1 MNKINWKLRIKNKAT
16 LAALLAACVTLV
28 YTVLGMAGVV
38 PAVSQSA
45 VMEALAMLL
54 ARQPGDTLAVYIG
67 DDETDEDAF
76 AFLQG
81 RGLGIRVGRLP
92 ATTAAA
98 GTLPDC
104 QAVVELLCTWR
115 SLLA

>member
-54 ARQPGDTLAVYIG
+54 NILVLLGIVVDPTTPGIG
-67 DDETDEDAF
+67 DSARAMGYAE
-76 AFLQG
+76 
-81 RGLGIRVGRLP
+81 LGG
-92 ATTAAA
+92 
-98 GTLPDC
+98 GK
-104 QAVVELLCTWR
+104 EG
-115 SLLA
+115 

>member
-1 MNKINWKLRIKNKAT
+1 MNKINWKLRVKNKAT

-54 ARQPGDTLAVYIG
+54 NILV
-67 DDETDEDAF
+67 
-76 AFLQG
+76 L
-81 RGLGIRVGRLP
+81 LGIVVDP
-92 ATTAAA
+92 TTPGINDSARAMGYA
-98 GTLPDC
+98 
-104 QAVVELLCTWR
+104 ELGGGKEG
-115 SLLA
+115 